1 MSTSRFEQQSYGKY
15 LILALWILC
24 VGLCH
29 PSFAQSSPQSSN
41 NTAIT
46 TVSQDSQDD
55 AIAQELIVLS
65 QLSKHQPQTQQES
78 AQQSTPIHKITGEF
92 IDADKLPLN
101 RPVVDMAGVLT
112 DSELTRLEQRLYE
125 LSQTGKAQAAVV
137 IVATTGD
144 ISIFDYALK
153 IAQRW
158 QLGGAKHD
166 EGLLMVVAIN
176 DQKIYTLT
184 GYGLE
189 GVLPDAAIKRISREY
204 IRPAFKEGNY
214 AKGINAGFDQI
225 IERLNSDPETLA
237 RADEAQLNQETQDDG
252 AGALSFG
259 LLIFGLLVGGILTRI
274 FGRLA
279 GSTINSVLM
288 TFVGWFLGLG
298 FFGGLAIALIL
309 WFVVLLN
316 HGRGGGWSSGGF
328 GGGFGSGG
336 GFGGSSGGF
345 GGSSGGG
352 FGGSS
357 GGFSGG
363 GGGFGGGGAGDSW

>member
-41 NTAIT
+41 NTAIVT
-46 TVSQDSQDD
+46 ASQDSQDD

-112 DSELTRLEQRLYE
+112 DGELTRLEQRLYE

-214 AKGINAGFDQI
+214 AQGINAGFDQI

-237 RADEAQLNQETQDDG
+237 RADQAQNMDEEQAGILGMPFIIAFVVGSFLTTMFGRFIGSSLG
-252 AGALSFG
+252 ATGFVILSVIMGVSFVPSLVIAFVLWI
-259 LLIFGLLVGGILTRI
+259 LLLMGGINL
-274 FGRLA
+274 
-279 GSTINSVLM
+279 
-288 TFVGWFLGLG
+288 LGG
-298 FFGGLAIALIL
+298 
-309 WFVVLLN
+309 
-316 HGRGGGWSSGGF
+316 GRGVF
-328 GGGFGSGG
+328 IGGG
-336 GFGGSSGGF
+336 GGF